1 MNWALGQPV
10 SKSSAKFVLVVMANH
25 AGTDMTCW
33 PSNKSLTE
41 ATGQDIK
48 TVEAGLRRLREEG
61 YVTDTGERR
70 GQTGQVIVYRL
81 NTPEFGGVKPVAKT
95 PEIPSKP
102 PKNGGVVDSGKTPVF
117 PDNTPVFPIKDPQIS
132 HETPPKTGDGTIKEP
147 SRNHQEPKDKSSD
160 LFGGLLA
167 EVDPIVMADFKTLRA
182 KQKAPITETA
192 INGIAREARKANL
205 TLTEALR
212 MCCERSWRG
221 FEAKWLEPKNP
232 TAQPRNGSR
241 HAGFDQRNYE
251 GSHDGSIP
259 A

>member
-33 PSNKSLTE
+33 PSNRSLTE

-61 YVTDTGERR
+61 YISDTGERR

-81 NTPEFGGVKPVAKT
+81 NTPEFGGVKPLAKT
-95 PEIPSKP
+95 PEFPAKT
-102 PKNGGVVDSGKTPVF
+102 PKNGGVVESGKTPVF
-117 PDNTPVFPIKDPQIS
+117 PDNTPVFPVKDPRIS

-147 SRNHQEPKDKSSD
+147 SRNHQEPKDKSDDFAD
-160 LFGGLLA
+160 LLIGVEPQVLMDWKA
-167 EVDPIVMADFKTLRA
+167 LR
-182 KQKAPITETA
+182 KQKKATVTRTA
-192 INGIAREARKANL
+192 LQGIAREAMKAGYSMNA
-205 TLTEALR
+205 ALQT
-212 MCCERSWRG
+212 CCSRG
-221 FEAKWLEPKNP
+221 WIGFNADWVAGK
-232 TAQPRNGSR
+232 TSAQPRNGSR